1 MTVVHL
7 PKSKHHTLTRD
18 YSTTRRQYQPSPS
31 TSSVSIASSSGASTY
46 KQYHNNVGTNAES
59 YQMQH
64 NQQIRSYDLSLYGGQ
79 ILVSDTLYF
88 EVPQSINDND
98 IVTLLT
104 SCRPI
109 LIQRNRH
116 HNHVA
121 TGWIRFASKEQADR
135 AYTLYDGLVFK
146 NSHRLQ
152 LYITPDGVKDQ
163 VPNAPIF
170 QINHLPLSM
179 TNDGLYNQFRPFGPI
194 RLCKIIVEKDSSFNG
209 TALLQ
214 YFNQQDADC
223 ALMNMGDKYID
234 GSSISIFSLVSNK
247 PNLTSSPTIKANQ
260 KPKKSD
266 SVSISTQNS
275 VVDFTNLY
283 IKNLDLAAKSADLYN
298 VFRVFGHIISA
309 RVMKNPRTKQSRG
322 YGFVSFTCPEDARA
336 ALEQFNG
343 NYILSKPVVIAFHE
357 PKRLATTPPTPSPSP
372 VHPSPA
378 SSTPSAKTILTP
390 PTTHYHP
397 QKVGLSTP
405 SHPANTYPKTINYHQ
420 YQNQH
425 QHQQHRQAIVPTVTM
440 KTAAAMTSPA
450 TTSSSS
456 SYSSFNKD
464 HSRPSSNDPSVVQRN
479 RVRAAIIQA
488 IGKDKDMANLDLW
501 VEHIMSLRSTSR
513 ALCLFNSSYLLTKL
527 DEIKVSHHHQRP
539 VNPVSP
545 YCCQPH
551 PQKHHD
557 NHHSCTTHTPKT
569 PNLIQ
574 YDESHS
580 HASSSATSGV
590 MTTSTTDIV
599 HMHDSSKQ
607 EQHHSMARFV
617 ESMKGLS
624 LLQQKQQLG
633 DFLFPH
639 VKATGTKQA
648 SKVTIHLL
656 DTQPLD
662 QLAYSMSSMAL
673 LKPLVDKAFF
683 TLTQQQS
690 FIKAVMK

>member
-7 PKSKHHTLTRD
+7 PRSKSNTP
-18 YSTTRRQYQPSPS
+18 TTDFTPTANHYHSPS
-31 TSSVSIASSSGASTY
+31 SESITSSGASTY
-46 KQYHNNVGTNAES
+46 KQYHNNIGTNAES

-64 NQQIRSYDLSLYGGQ
+64 HQQTKSYDITFYGGQ

-88 EVPQSINDND
+88 EVPQSINDTD

-104 SCRPI
+104 SCRPN
-109 LIQRNRH
+109 LIQRNRYQ
-116 HNHVA
+116 NHVA

-152 LYITPDGVKDQ
+152 LYITPDGVKDP

-179 TNDGLYNQFRPFGPI
+179 TNDSLYSLFRPFGPI

-214 YFNQQDADC
+214 YFDQQDADH
-223 ALMNMGDKYID
+223 AFVNMADKYID

-247 PNLTSSPTIKANQ
+247 QNQTSSPIIKANQ
-260 KPKKSD
+260 KTKKLD
-266 SVSISTQNS
+266 SNS
-275 VVDFTNLY
+275 VVDYTNLY

-298 VFRVFGHIISA
+298 VFRGYGHIISA

-322 YGFVSFTCPEDARA
+322 YGFVSFTSPDHAKA
-336 ALEQFNG
+336 ALEHFNG
-343 NYILSKPVVIAFHE
+343 KYILSKPVVIAYHE
-357 PKRLATTPPTPSPSP
+357 PKRLATTCTPPTGPA
-372 VHPSPA
+372 PA
-378 SSTPSAKTILTP
+378 SSAPSARSTVTP
-390 PTTHYHP
+390 AT
-397 QKVGLSTP
+397 S
-405 SHPANTYPKTINYHQ
+405 NYHQ
-420 YQNQH
+420 QNVIGLSPQLNSGTH
-425 QHQQHRQAIVPTVTM
+425 HIKNNKYQHQQQKQYHHHQPTAETM
-440 KTAAAMTSPA
+440 KPTPTMASLPA
-450 TTSSSS
+450 TFSSSS
-456 SYSSFNKD
+456 SSFSSYNNNNNNNNNKI
-464 HSRPSSNDPSVVQRN
+464 SPSHNNTCNDPSQIQRN
-479 RVRAAIIQA
+479 RVRTAIIQA
-488 IGKDKDMANLDLW
+488 IGKDKDIAKLDNW
-501 VEHIMSLRSTSR
+501 VEYIMSLRSASR
-513 ALCLFNSSYLLTKL
+513 ALCLFNPAYLL
-527 DEIKVSHHHQRP
+527 DKVEEASQQ
-539 VNPVSP
+539 S
-545 YCCQPH
+545 YCCQPQQ
-551 PQKHHD
+551 QKQYYHH
-557 NHHSCTTHTPKT
+557 TTCAVHTPKT

-580 HASSSATSGV
+580 QASSSATSGAITTT
-590 MTTSTTDIV
+590 TTSITDIA
-599 HMHDSSKQ
+599 HMHDLVKQ

-633 DFLFPH
+633 DILFPH
-639 VKATGTKQA
+639 VKATGIRRA

-662 QLAYSMSSMAL
+662 QLAYSMNSLEL

-683 TLTQQQS
+683 ALTQQQK
-690 FIKAVMK
+690 FIKAIVK